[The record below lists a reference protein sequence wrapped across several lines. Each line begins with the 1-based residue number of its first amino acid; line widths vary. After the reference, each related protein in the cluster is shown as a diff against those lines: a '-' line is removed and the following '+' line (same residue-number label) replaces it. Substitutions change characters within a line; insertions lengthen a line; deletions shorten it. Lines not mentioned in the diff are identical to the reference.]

1 MRFRVMTYN
10 IHKGIGGVDR
20 RYRLARI
27 IETLAFYKPDIALLQ
42 EVADGIPRSDHH
54 QQVDVLGETLGFQH
68 RAYQPNVTLR
78 KGEHGNAIL
87 SRFPLSD
94 IHDINLTIPLKKR
107 RRSLAATCLL
117 SIGKHSSPLFVYNF
131 HLGLASFERNIQIRR
146 FLADTTFQNMK
157 KAAPIIAAGDF
168 NDLWG
173 TLGTRFLE
181 PEGFLTAS
189 GLSKTF
195 PAFRPVRPLDHIFF
209 RGNLTLHR
217 CFPSRTQLAKR
228 ASDHLPIIADF
239 EIHLS

>member
-10 IHKGIGGVDR
+10 IHKGVGGVDR

-42 EVADGIPRSDHH
+42 EVTDGVPRSGHH
-54 QQVDVLGETLGFQH
+54 QQIDVLGETLGFQH
-68 RAYQPNVTLR
+68 RTYQPNVTLR
-78 KGEHGNAIL
+78 NGTHGNAIL

-94 IHDINLTIPLKKR
+94 IHDIDLTIRLKKR
-107 RRSLAATCLL
+107 RRSLAAKCHLA
-117 SIGKHSSPLFVYNF
+117 IGKHTSPLFVYNF

-146 FLADTTFQNMK
+146 FLADTTLQKVK
-157 KAAPIIAAGDF
+157 KTSPVVAAGDF

-173 TLGTRFLE
+173 TLGKRFLE
-181 PEGFLTAS
+181 PEGFKIAS

-195 PAFRPVRPLDHIFF
+195 PAFRAVRPLDHIFF

-217 CFPSRTQLAKR
+217 CFPSRTKLAKR

-239 EIHLS
+239 EIAY

>member
-1 MRFRVMTYN
+1 MQFRVMTYN
-10 IHKGIGGVDR
+10 IHKGLGGVDR

-27 IETLAFYKPDIALLQ
+27 IDTLAFYQPDIALLQ
-42 EVADGIPRSDHH
+42 EVADGIPRSGHH

-94 IHDINLTIPLKKR
+94 IHDIDLTIPLKKR
-107 RRSLAATCLL
+107 RRSLAARCHL
-117 SIGKHSSPLFVYNF
+117 SIGTHAFPLFVYNF
-131 HLGLASFERNIQIRR
+131 HLGLASFERKIQIRK
-146 FLADTTFQNMK
+146 FLTDTTFQKLK
-157 KAAPIIAAGDF
+157 KTAPVIAAGDF

-173 TLGTRFLE
+173 TLGKQLLE
-181 PEGFLTAS
+181 PAGFRTAS
-189 GLSKTF
+189 GLSRTF
-195 PAFRPVRPLDHIFF
+195 PAFRPVRPLDHVFF

-239 EIHLS
+239 EIHLP